1 MRFLSPALA
10 LLLVLLSLPGAH
22 AATPVPDDEENPR
35 FLLAGQADQA
45 VAEER
50 YDDAAARLL
59 EAIGICPDC
68 PDNSLLLSNLGMVYA
83 YAGRDS
89 LALSTLDEALR
100 LSPALTTARSNR
112 ARLLLKMGRDRQ
124 AYDDFGIILSRDS
137 LDCDARYYHGMLALY
152 SGHADIAEA
161 DFTVIRDSLPMSDDT
176 ARALSA
182 LYVRT
187 GRESQ
192 AIPYLLRLTEN
203 EPAAEYFATLAG
215 CYLANGKLSDASE
228 TLGKAFAQF
237 PDDPEL
243 YYYRAW
249 LNRDLFRTAEAHR
262 DARQAVSLGFPK
274 AKADA
279 LFKR

>member
-1 MRFLSPALA
+1 MRFLSTALA

-124 AYDDFGIILSRDS
+124 ARSEEHTSELQS
-137 LDCDARYYHGMLALY
+137 L
-152 SGHADIAEA
+152 
-161 DFTVIRDSLPMSDDT
+161 
-176 ARALSA
+176 
-182 LYVRT
+182 
-187 GRESQ
+187 
-192 AIPYLLRLTEN
+192 
-203 EPAAEYFATLAG
+203 
-215 CYLANGKLSDASE
+215 
-228 TLGKAFAQF
+228 
-237 PDDPEL
+237 
-243 YYYRAW
+243 
-249 LNRDLFRTAEAHR
+249 
-262 DARQAVSLGFPK
+262 
-274 AKADA
+274 
-279 LFKR
+279 